1 MIEID
6 RGTPYA
12 GVTVQTRQRLLAD
25 LRRWK
30 VGAVVVGP
38 MAHQDDM
45 VHLFVDLLNRAPD
58 SVGGVYVW
66 SPA

>member
-1 MIEID
+1 MIDID
-6 RGTPYA
+6 RGRPYA
-12 GVTVQTRQRLLAD
+12 GVTVKTRERLLAD

-30 VGAVVVGP
+30 VEAVVVGP

-45 VHLFVDLLNRAPD
+45 VHLFVDLLDRAPE
-58 SVGGVYVW
+58 SVGGVYLW